1 MPVDKRPSGLDNLIT
16 EINGNEILV
25 VDNGT
30 VVGKM
35 AISTIKSIFSKADI
49 GLSNVD
55 NTADSQKPVS
65 GPQAAVLSGKS
76 AIGHG
81 HVISEVTGLA
91 TALSGKA
98 DTTHGHAITDVTN
111 LTEALNSKAGVDHNH
126 DFNDIT
132 GLAGAVTTEVSALV
146 PDLVVAAVGSQLA
159 SKADVNHTHLSSDI
173 TDLSTTIN
181 SAIASAIPNIDA
193 SNIQNSIYVAE
204 LQW

>member
-81 HVISEVTGLA
+81 HAISEVTGLD

-111 LTEALNSKAGVDHNH
+111 LTEALSSKAGVDHNH

-146 PDLVVAAVGSQLA
+146 PDLVIDAVGSQLA
-159 SKADVNHTHLSSDI
+159 SKADVGHTHVSSDV
-173 TDLSTTIN
+173 TDLISTIAT
-181 SAIASAIPNIDA
+181 SIASAVPNIDS

>member
-1 MPVDKRPSGLDNLIT
+1 MPVDKRPSELDNLIT

-81 HVISEVTGLA
+81 HAISEVTGLD

-146 PDLVVAAVGSQLA
+146 PDLVIDAVGSQLA
-159 SKADVNHTHLSSDI
+159 SKADVGHTHVSSDV
-173 TDLSTTIN
+173 TDLISTIAT
-181 SAIASAIPNIDA
+181 SIASAVPNIDS

>member
-81 HVISEVTGLA
+81 HAISEVTGLD

-146 PDLVVAAVGSQLA
+146 PDLVIDAVGSQLA
-159 SKADVNHTHLSSDI
+159 SKADVGHTHVSSDV
-173 TDLSTTIN
+173 TDLISTIAT
-181 SAIASAIPNIDA
+181 SIASAVPNIDS

>member
-1 MPVDKRPSGLDNLIT
+1 MHIDKRPSGLDNLIT

-35 AISTIKSIFSKADI
+35 AISTIKSIFSKAD
-49 GLSNVD
+49 
-55 NTADSQKPVS
+55 
-65 GPQAAVLSGKS
+65 
-76 AIGHG
+76 
-81 HVISEVTGLA
+81 
-91 TALSGKA
+91 
-98 DTTHGHAITDVTN
+98 
-111 LTEALNSKAGVDHNH
+111 
-126 DFNDIT
+126 
-132 GLAGAVTTEVSALV
+132 
-146 PDLVVAAVGSQLA
+146 
-159 SKADVNHTHLSSDI
+159 VNHTHLSSAI

>member
-1 MPVDKRPSGLDNLIT
+1 MPVDKRPSELDNLIT

-81 HVISEVTGLA
+81 HAIS
-91 TALSGKA
+91 
-98 DTTHGHAITDVTN
+98 DVT
-111 LTEALNSKAGVDHNH
+111 
-126 DFNDIT
+126 
-132 GLAGAVTTEVSALV
+132 
-146 PDLVVAAVGSQLA
+146 DL
-159 SKADVNHTHLSSDI
+159 I
-173 TDLSTTIN
+173 STIAT
-181 SAIASAIPNIDA
+181 SIASAVPNIDS